1 MIAKIAAGPQVVSLI
16 DTSLTIQRLEMYRQS
31 MEALEL
37 IQLGRRLVRIGE
49 QVLRSAGDGPA
60 PPLGPSMVLQDVF
73 AHPGGSVTDITGRT
87 GLPQSYVSESIARLR
102 DQGFVVTE
110 VDSADRRRTLVRTNP
125 DHLRRVARKGTAS
138 VDAAL
143 AEALDMSDPA
153 EAEALINTVSEMAT
167 RLLPAQPGPIRR
179 QIRQEPTV
187 SDKN

>member
-1 MIAKIAAGPQVVSLI
+1 
-16 DTSLTIQRLEMYRQS
+16 MYRQG

-125 DHLRRVARKGTAS
+125 DHLRSVARKGTAS

-143 AEALDMSDPA
+143 AQAFDESDPTRA
-153 EAEALINTVSEMAT
+153 EVLVNTLNEMAR
-167 RLLPAQPGPIRR
+167 RLLPAQPGPIHR
-179 QIRQEPTV
+179 QLRQEQTA
-187 SDKN
+187 SDKTQ